1 MKEVSDK
8 ICRFTWNTFHAKFFF
23 FLNKILA
30 IYETIMKSMA
40 EPDLHVL
47 P

>member
-8 ICRFTWNTFHAKFFF
+8 ICRFTWNTFHAKYIFFYK
-23 FLNKILA
+23 NLA